1 MSKPVSLTLLLG
13 CDGLTQS
20 RLLPETESL
29 EAVGTVGQCL
39 PTT

>member
-1 MSKPVSLTLLLG
+1 MSNPVLLTRLLG
-13 CDGLTQS
+13 CEGLTLS
-20 RLLPETESL
+20 RPFPETESL